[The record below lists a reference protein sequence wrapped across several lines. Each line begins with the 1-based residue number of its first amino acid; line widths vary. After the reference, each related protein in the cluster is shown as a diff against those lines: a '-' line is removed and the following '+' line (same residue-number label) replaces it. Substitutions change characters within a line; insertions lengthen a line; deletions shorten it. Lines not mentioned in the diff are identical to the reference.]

1 MVGLVYSPGSFPH
14 SMQSEGLSMAMTDGQ
29 VPRFASLVRE
39 ALAVLAAILAAFALD
54 AWWDDRVE
62 RRAMFEALQTVAME
76 VQRNLSELD
85 TTIEYNEDRVLLSRR
100 ALAMS
105 MEELN
110 ALDDQDVQTFINMP
124 NYELLTLEL
133 GAITAFIEGGF
144 LPVVEDLELR
154 ALLAG
159 LPRLQTELDE
169 EGGVMQ
175 AAMQRFTPQLIATM
189 PDEILGDPM
198 KMLGTVGTRATIA
211 GVIENRQAREAFVE
225 RTFVLGFLYAAE
237 LARTREQLVF
247 VRDQLNQALAAR

>member
-1 MVGLVYSPGSFPH
+1 
-14 SMQSEGLSMAMTDGQ
+14 MAMTDGR
-29 VPRFASLVRE
+29 VPRFTALVRE

-62 RRAMFEALQTVAME
+62 RGAMFEALQTVAME
-76 VQRNLSELD
+76 VERNLAALD
-85 TTIEYNEDRVLLSRR
+85 STIEYNEDQVLLARR
-100 ALAMS
+100 ALGMS
-105 MEELN
+105 MEELD
-110 ALDDQDVQTFINMP
+110 ALADEGVRVFRDMP

-144 LPVVEDLELR
+144 LPVVDLELR

-175 AAMQRFTPQLIATM
+175 AAMQRFTPRLIATM

-198 KMLGTVGTRATIA
+198 KINGTVGTRAVIA